1 MTQKMTAPH
10 PLENRIVL
18 QGFELPKSWT
28 LKVFEA
34 ECGGY
39 VAAKKASKMEP
50 DAITNLVKESGLRGL
65 GGAGFPTGTKWSFI
79 PKNPTKPIYL
89 VVNADEGE
97 PGTFKD
103 RQIMEHLPH
112 RLIDGM
118 ICAAM
123 AIRSKTAY
131 IYIRGELRLARER
144 VEAAVEEAYKAG
156 YLGKD
161 IFGSGRD
168 LDITV
173 HPGAGAYICGEETGL
188 IESLEGDRGQPRL
201 KPPFPAVSGAF
212 GGPTIVNNVETLS
225 QVPGI
230 LNNGAEWFLKLG
242 GGTLRTA
249 GTHVASVSGDVQ
261 RPGFYEIPVGMKLS
275 KLLNEVCGGP
285 LPGRKFKACYPGGSS
300 SPLLKADEFEI
311 AMDFDSLGA
320 AGTMMGSGAVIV
332 LDDRRSIPDMAMRT
346 AKFYAHE
353 SCGQCVP
360 CREGTRWVHTLLKR
374 LCMGQGTTK
383 DIAKIIDACSNMQG
397 RTICVLADACAMP
410 IESMLKKF
418 RSEFEAITK
427 NEDQVEHTLPQVSG
441 QSAGLLNLIRTR
453 QQERGQK

>member
-1 MTQKMTAPH
+1 MTQKMTSAH
-10 PLENRIVL
+10 PLEKRVVL
-18 QGFELPKSWT
+18 AGFEVPNSWT
-28 LKVFEA
+28 LPIFEK
-34 ECGGY
+34 ELGGY
-39 VAAKKASKMEP
+39 QAARKALKMES
-50 DAITNLVKESGLRGL
+50 DAITALVKESGLRGL
-65 GGAGFPTGTKWSFI
+65 GGAGFPTGMKWSFI
-79 PKNPTKPIYL
+79 PKNATKPVYL

-112 RLIDGM
+112 RLIEGM
-118 ICAAM
+118 ICAAA
-123 AIRSKTAY
+123 AIRAKTAY

-144 VEAAVEEAYKAG
+144 LEAAVEEAYEAG
-156 YLGKD
+156 YLGKN
-161 IFGSGRD
+161 IFNSGRD

-201 KPPFPAVSGAF
+201 KPPFPAVSGVF

-230 LNNGAEWFLKLG
+230 LLNGAEWFMKLG
-242 GGTLRTA
+242 GGTARSA

-275 KLLNEVCGGP
+275 TLLNEICGGP

-300 SPLLKADEFEI
+300 SPILRSDEFDV
-311 AMDFDSLGA
+311 ALDFDALAA
-320 AGTMMGSGAVIV
+320 AGSMMGSGAVIV

-360 CREGTRWVHTLLKR
+360 CREGTRWLAAVLKR
-374 LCMGQGTTK
+374 LCKGEGSTG
-383 DIAKIIDACSNMQG
+383 DIEKLLDACGNMQG

-410 IESMLKKF
+410 VESMLKKF
-418 RSEFEAITK
+418 RSEFEAIAKTDG
-427 NEDQVEHTLPQVSG
+427 EVEVTLPQVSG
-441 QSAGLLNLIRTR
+441 QVAGLLDKIRAR
-453 QQERGQK
+453 QQERNQ